1 MKMHVYIYITKLN
14 YTTLCFVYGLNIV
27 TVARNGARFGAR
39 RKQQNPGKSMTYV
52 QRGFP
57 KIRHTQPPCASVF
70 SFPSWSYKN
79 EAWSWIILARL
90 WVQIWNSHWLWCLV
104 FGLVFGFQYSS
115 NLGGWPLTRSWPRLQ
130 KGKQSKT
137 GVFLVLPAFFHL
149 KCSKQT
155 VTEARIGARFGAR
168 QTGKKS
174 TIWCTANRKIKHDL
188 VHGKPGKKTRIGA
201 RFGARSRTGFI
212 AA

>member
-1 MKMHVYIYITKLN
+1 
-14 YTTLCFVYGLNIV
+14 
-27 TVARNGARFGAR
+27 
-39 RKQQNPGKSMTYV
+39 MTYV
-52 QRGFP
+52 QWGVP

-70 SFPSWSYKN
+70 PFPSWSYKN

-174 TIWCTANRKIKHDL
+174 TNWSTIWCTEQDRIYRSLGETWDQSGFEMFWGYSSVKGKRGALNGAIFGVFSCKHVL
-188 VHGKPGKKTRIGA
+188 KKHN
-201 RFGARSRTGFI
+201 F
-212 AA
+212 